1 MKLLLSLLLVPSML
15 AASGLFPK
23 MQPSPK
29 SVVVDGRRDEL
40 NARLSLQALQ
50 GLINQE
56 QAEVYLLTADHH
68 LEQLALGARAQE
80 SLSLPEGRWPGLRAL
95 LGHYRGR
102 VKKFCVYDPQQDWTF
117 YLALMAGA
125 QNQGIPV
132 TEEIKNGLIDELGLE
147 VAVDDFRGRW
157 DNRIEAYQWAIT
169 HLMPNA
175 GKQVVLVGNY
185 HMRMFDYAVA
195 SKSFIFWLDFTDD
208 AEIAQV
214 RRILDAGG
222 YGAGVSLMGYA
233 NTADDANIV
242 VNKAGV
248 GYITSDF
255 YANGSYWSSFP
266 NKTYS
271 QAKGKAIEA
280 ENGKV
285 YVCLL
290 WSDGDNLQFDQNMLY
305 KAWKDP
311 ARGSIPVATALSP
324 SLQELN
330 TPLMDFFYDN
340 KTPNDELICGPCG
353 FQFIYTIHYDKA
365 QYPTW
370 LRLNRKWVG
379 DAGFHVGSLW
389 WTRYPSP
396 AYEAYTASTGLTG
409 LFHNFNNIG
418 NAPIL
423 SNGVGLFREYIT
435 ECRDSEC
442 VYRDLA
448 AVSNPDAP
456 EFRAQ
461 KVIQPEFLPNGYAVL
476 KEVADRLERDF
487 PGKYVFMRP
496 SDFVATAKLHAG
508 RAKAPEAGREIRR
521 ISFAADNSHPELGF
535 MHDNRSNGIHADHR
549 FADLEGT
556 WTYKFDL
563 VDDAKS
569 ATVMLDIGGHFMVSA
584 APDNQAWVTLLA
596 ADSNAPRSMR
606 QVDLSGLLDDDQDN
620 IIYLRFSDGSPNDG
634 HGPSLWSLSLR
645 SNPDR

>member
-1 MKLLLSLLLVPSML
+1 MKLLLPLLLVPNL
-15 AASGLFPK
+15 FAASGLFPK
-23 MQPSPK
+23 MKPAPE
-29 SVVVDGRRDEL
+29 SVLVDARRDDL
-40 NARLSLQALQ
+40 NARLSLQAFQ
-50 GLINQE
+50 GLINQSA
-56 QAEVYLLTADHH
+56 AEVYVLTANHH
-68 LEQLALGARAQE
+68 EEQLALGGRPHEKLA
-80 SLSLPEGRWPGLRAL
+80 LPEGRWPGLRAL
-95 LGHYRGR
+95 LARYPNRIKR
-102 VKKFCVYDPQQDWTF
+102 LCVYDPEQDWTF
-117 YLALMAGA
+117 YLALMYGA
-125 QNQGIPV
+125 QNDGIPV
-132 TEEIKNGLIDELGLE
+132 TQEIKDGLNLDVPVE
-147 VAVDDFRGRW
+147 DFRGRW
-157 DNRIEAYQWAIT
+157 NNRLEAYEWAIA
-169 HLMPNA
+169 HLMPKA

-271 QAKGKAIEA
+271 QPRGSAIEA
-280 ENGKV
+280 KAGKV

-305 KAWKDP
+305 NAWKDP
-311 ARGSIPVATALSP
+311 ARGSIPVATALAP

-353 FQFIYTIHYDKA
+353 VQFIYTVHFDKA
-365 QYPTW
+365 KYPKW
-370 LRLNRKWVG
+370 LELNKEWVR

-396 AYEAYTASTGLTG
+396 AYEQYTKTTSLDG

-418 NAPIL
+418 NQPII
-423 SNGVGLFREYIT
+423 SNGVGVFREYIT
-435 ECRDSEC
+435 ECRDVEC

-448 AVSNPDAP
+448 QVSNPDRP

-461 KVIQPEFLPNGYAVL
+461 KVIQPEFMPNGYAML
-476 KEVADRLERDF
+476 KGVADKLEQDF

-496 SDFVATAKLHAG
+496 SDFVATAKLHTSD
-508 RAKAPEAGREIRR
+508 APPKPREVRKV
-521 ISFAADNSHPELGF
+521 SFAANNRPAELRF
-535 MHDNRSNGIHADHR
+535 MHEDKSNGIHGDHR
-549 FADLEGT
+549 FADQNKS

-563 VDDAKS
+563 VDAVES
-569 ATVMLDIGGHFMVSA
+569 ATASLDIGGHYTVRA
-584 APDNQAWVTLLA
+584 ASDNENWVTLLA
-596 ADSNAPRSMR
+596 AESKQPRSIKR
-606 QVDLSGLLDDDQDN
+606 LSLTKLLAN
-620 IIYLRFSDGSPNDG
+620 NTKKVIYLRFTDGSVQDG
-634 HGPSLWSLSLR
+634 HGPSLWKLDLNSEK
-645 SNPDR
+645 